1 MATTASRL
9 KQPSLFIDKNYIN
22 GKWVDAVSGRQFKVT
37 DPANGNVIAS
47 GPESARIDAEKA
59 IQSAAAALPA
69 WRSRP
74 GRNRGR
80 ILRRWYE
87 LVMENKDD
95 LATLI
100 TLENGKAK
108 ADAEGEVLF
117 AASFLEW
124 FAEEAARIYGDVI
137 PHSQPGFRVSV
148 LKEPIGVCGLVTP
161 YVLINNDDMASMY
174 ERFTDTGIAL
184 FRWNFPAAMIT
195 RKLGPALAAGC
206 TVVVKTAGETPLT
219 AHALMHLGERAGVPA
234 GVINS
239 VIALA
244 NTAEIGQVLCSSDVI
259 RKISFTGSTR
269 VGKFLMQQSSGTLKK
284 LGLELGGNAPFIVFE
299 DADLDVAVN
308 AAIASKFKSSGQT
321 CVCSNRIFIQKS
333 IYPEFI
339 CRLKDAVGRFHLGN
353 GFDEKTTHGPL
364 VTPAAANR
372 IAGLVEDAVQRG
384 GQIAIGGQ
392 RRPDL
397 GSNFFEPTI
406 ITNVSTD
413 MRVVNEEI
421 FGPVA
426 PIFSFDTEDQVISE
440 SNKSDFGLASYIFT
454 RDVSRA
460 NRVSELLQFGM
471 VAINTGA
478 VSDAAS
484 PFGGIKHSGMGRE
497 GSKYGIEDYL
507 QTKTVV
513 TGNVH
518 VAHKASL

>member
-1 MATTASRL
+1 MTTASRL
-9 KQPSLFIDKNYIN
+9 RQPSLFIDKNYIN
-22 GKWVDAVSGRQFKVT
+22 GQWVDAASGRQFKVT

-47 GPESARIDAEKA
+47 CPESATIDAEEA
-59 IQSAAAALPA
+59 IRAANAALPA
-69 WRSRP
+69 WRSRA
-74 GRNRGR
+74 GRNRSR

-124 FAEEAARIYGDVI
+124 FAEEASRIYGDVI

-148 LKEPIGVCGLVTP
+148 LKEPIGVCGLITP
-161 YVLINNDDMASMY
+161 
-174 ERFTDTGIAL
+174 
-184 FRWNFPAAMIT
+184 WNFPAAMIT

-219 AHALMHLGERAGVPA
+219 ANALIHLGEMAGVPV

-239 VIALA
+239 VSALE
-244 NTAEIGQVLCSSDVI
+244 NTPEIGQALCSSNIV

-269 VGKFLMQQSSGTLKK
+269 VGKLLMQQSSGTLKK

-299 DADLDVAVN
+299 DADLEVAVN
-308 AAIASKFKSSGQT
+308 AAVASKFKSSGQT
-321 CVCSNRIFIQKS
+321 CVCSNRIFVQKS
-333 IYPEFI
+333 VYPEFI
-339 CRLKDAVGRFHLGN
+339 RRLKDVVGRFRLGD

-364 VTPAAANR
+364 VTPAAADR
-372 IAGLVEDAVQRG
+372 VASLVEDAVQQG
-384 GQIAIGGQ
+384 GQIAIGGR

-397 GSNFFEPTI
+397 GIFVSYATPIGVEAHELTGHSFIGSNFFEPTI
-406 ITNVSTD
+406 ITNVNTK
-413 MRVVNEEI
+413 MRVIQEEI

-426 PIFSFDTEDQVISE
+426 PIFSFDTEDEVISD
-440 SNKSDFGLASYIFT
+440 SNKCEVGLASYIFT
-454 RDVSRA
+454 RDVTRA

-497 GSKYGIEDYL
+497 GSKYGIDDYL

-518 VAHKASL
+518 VVHKSSL